1 MDAGAAH
8 AFATRPPPAGRRP
21 LTPAVTFW
29 TNRVYGLACQA
40 LQAKDPR
47 MRAMHE
53 RQIAE
58 ANAREMWRRRREVA
72 ERLREAEDLLAHGR
86 QAGWTPRA
94 VSAHEKRVLE
104 LRTQLRR
111 IDWTLH
117 RIGERIVRLLAL
129 EAGEG

>member
-1 MDAGAAH
+1 MDGGAAH
-8 AFATRPPPAGRRP
+8 AFAARPLPAGRRP
-21 LTPAVTFW
+21 LDPAVTFW

-47 MRAMHE
+47 MRALHE

-58 ANAREMWRRRREVA
+58 ADAREMWRRRREVA
-72 ERLREAEDLLAHGR
+72 ERLRKAEDLLAHGR

-94 VSAHEKRVLE
+94 ISAHEAHVLE
-104 LRTQLRR
+104 LRAQLRR

-117 RIGERIVRLLAL
+117 RISERIVALLAV